1 MLSFSTYK
9 QCGNAAYTLAISEG
23 LIDSAESNEGLFYI
37 KLCSYSSILRRDKLE
52 CSSIAIRN
60 HYSSRSE
67 FESRFSCEGGIL
79 AQEAVFAKPKLI
91 NIADRVP
98 Y

>member
-1 MLSFSTYK
+1 MYK

-37 KLCSYSSILRRDKLE
+37 KLCSSSSILRRDKLE

-60 HYSSRSE
+60 HSSRSE